1 MNRTVN
7 GDERVLLEASRR
19 LLQCRAFDALAE
31 TAMQSLQQ
39 LLGADSSCL
48 AIAYDSDDERYL
60 YRARGCGLLTSEAL
74 RVYQQSYCRSD
85 PVLTDILSHEW
96 DGQERIVVLEHLVDM
111 KRFRATEL
119 YADFLRPLHIH
130 YVMGLAVPLDD
141 GARALFG
148 VHRPR
153 RGQRSFDARHIA
165 QVRELLP
172 ALAASF
178 NALLT
183 RERLEDR
190 EAAIEEL
197 ARGEPSAGL
206 AVLDDRAR
214 VLYADREASEKLRG
228 LRRLE
233 GAGDLAQPAIPRGLR
248 ARILATLEAVPSAA
262 APARLPVQGCDDGRA
277 PQCWIRALDGPA
289 ARARYLLTF
298 SADQMR
304 PAGEARLQRLT
315 SRERQIADQ
324 VARGLRNP
332 EIATDLSLSVRTI
345 ENHLRSIYA
354 KLQVRNRAS
363 LAGLLC
369 ALGAQ
374 PAGRITVGWSGDACR
389 RSTRSARRFR
399 TAA

>member
-1 MNRTVN
+1 
-7 GDERVLLEASRR
+7 
-19 LLQCRAFDALAE
+19 LQCKAFDDLAAV
-31 TAMQSLQQ
+31 AMQSLLQ

-60 YRARGCGLLTSEAL
+60 YRARGCGLLTNDAL
-74 RVYQQSYCRSD
+74 RIYQQSYCRSD

-96 DGQERIVVLEHLVDM
+96 DGRERVVVLEHLVDM
-111 KRFRATEL
+111 KQFRATQL

-130 YVMGLAVPLDD
+130 SVMGLAVPLDD

-148 VHRPR
+148 VHRR
-153 RGQRSFDARHIA
+153 QHRNRGFDTRHMA
-165 QVRELLP
+165 AVRELLP

-190 EAAIEEL
+190 EAAIQEL
-197 ARGEPSAGL
+197 ARGETSAGHL
-206 AVLDDRAR
+206 VLDDRAR
-214 VLYADREASEKLRG
+214 VLYADPQARETLRS
-228 LRRLE
+228 LN
-233 GAGDLAQPAIPRGLR
+233 GADEAANPAHLAMPAGLR
-248 ARILATLEAVPSAA
+248 ARVLETIALWPSDSGLHHPKVDDLA
-262 APARLPVQGCDDGRA
+262 DGRV
-277 PQCWIRALDGPA
+277 PQCWIRPVDTTP
-289 ARARYLLTF
+289 ARARYVLTF
-298 SADQMR
+298 AADHGHMTR
-304 PAGEARLQRLT
+304 DPRLRRLT

-332 EIATDLSLSVRTI
+332 EIAGDLGLSVRTI
-345 ENHLRSIYA
+345 ENHLRSIYS

-374 PAGRITVGWSGDACR
+374 PAGRITTASSGDAYK
-389 RSTRSARRFR
+389 RSTSAARRLR